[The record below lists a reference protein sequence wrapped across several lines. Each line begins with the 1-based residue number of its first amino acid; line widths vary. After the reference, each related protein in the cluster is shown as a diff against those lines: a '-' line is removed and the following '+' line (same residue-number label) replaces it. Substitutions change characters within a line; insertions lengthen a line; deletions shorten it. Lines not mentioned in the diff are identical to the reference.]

1 MSKKKYYDE
10 HNNEIRSRPPR
21 PFYKKWWFGV
31 IIVFCVIIG
40 IYILGSKNKVEID
53 PNNLGAGK
61 KNNKEEVKIKKTEI
75 IETEEEIV
83 EEKKYSYENFKGIY
97 VTFEGEPYNSS
108 IKKGMS
114 DLIVLEDDYYRT
126 FNRWDYDMSSTI
138 LEKKIEGNILTLELD
153 SAEDEIWGLHSE
165 SGTEQFKLHHD
176 GDKKV
181 LYSVKKDSSFYPMS
195 KQELETYYSQSEID
209 YARIIMTMRGVPSLD
224 FWEVFSSEYDG
235 DKPIIGVS
243 QMNKGDII
251 RHTNDDGASTYD
263 DNVGYPEDVTELYLR
278 NKTRQDEISY
288 TYSSIGEGYI
298 KIYPVPLNHAIRT
311 GEEVINQAEK
321 KYIEPF
327 EPFEVADFI
336 GRVEFYYE

>member
-1 MSKKKYYDE
+1 M
-10 HNNEIRSRPPR
+10 
-21 PFYKKWWFGV
+21 
-31 IIVFCVIIG
+31 
-40 IYILGSKNKVEID
+40 
-53 PNNLGAGK
+53 
-61 KNNKEEVKIKKTEI
+61 
-75 IETEEEIV
+75 
-83 EEKKYSYENFKGIY
+83 
-97 VTFEGEPYNSS
+97 
-108 IKKGMS
+108 
-114 DLIVLEDDYYRT
+114 
-126 FNRWDYDMSSTI
+126 
-138 LEKKIEGNILTLELD
+138 
-153 SAEDEIWGLHSE
+153 
-165 SGTEQFKLHHD
+165 
-176 GDKKV
+176 
-181 LYSVKKDSSFYPMS
+181 KKDSSFYPMS